1 MGELNRILI
10 ITTNI
15 LNEENFQN
23 KLQRLHYEVFVSET
37 VIDLFSDNS
46 NSKYLDLFPV
56 IILSETLPLRMVKM
70 LNNKF
75 KKQYV
80 YIKRETENNKKM
92 GNDLAQLTNRINST
106 ISFEDLRELMTTIF
120 STINAKT
127 PITEKDIRETTSL
140 NYVEWSILSA
150 LANRQ
155 GNFISR
161 EELCKLIWN
170 NDYKLP
176 TKLSQLSTTVKRINT
191 KLATKRITNV
201 FYIDTVWGEGYRLIG
216 KIEELSG

>member
-80 YIKRETENNKKM
+80 HIKRETENNKKM

-120 STINAKT
+120 ST
-127 PITEKDIRETTSL
+127 PI
-140 NYVEWSILSA
+140 V
-150 LANRQ
+150 
-155 GNFISR
+155 
-161 EELCKLIWN
+161 
-170 NDYKLP
+170 
-176 TKLSQLSTTVKRINT
+176 KLS
-191 KLATKRITNV
+191 
-201 FYIDTVWGEGYRLIG
+201 
-216 KIEELSG
+216 

>member
-1 MGELNRILI
+1 MTRKNLQNYNRQVRLVGELNRILI

-80 YIKRETENNKKM
+80 
-92 GNDLAQLTNRINST
+92 S
-106 ISFEDLRELMTTIF
+106 
-120 STINAKT
+120 
-127 PITEKDIRETTSL
+127 
-140 NYVEWSILSA
+140 
-150 LANRQ
+150 
-155 GNFISR
+155 
-161 EELCKLIWN
+161 
-170 NDYKLP
+170 
-176 TKLSQLSTTVKRINT
+176 
-191 KLATKRITNV
+191 
-201 FYIDTVWGEGYRLIG
+201 
-216 KIEELSG
+216 